1 MAAVPRNK
9 IHVDNDPALHK
20 PHEPDLQLWSSAA
33 GRTVLPSCRA
43 VFGGRVD
50 VPRVKISACMLSH
63 SVHMMLGW
71 AQDKESHACTCT
83 VWFPLLL
90 SPMLCVVAVCRDDL

>member
-1 MAAVPRNK
+1 
-9 IHVDNDPALHK
+9 
-20 PHEPDLQLWSSAA
+20 
-33 GRTVLPSCRA
+33 
-43 VFGGRVD
+43 VD